1 MGFGLI
7 ELNERKRPMRL
18 AIKCLKLSALVGL
31 LGICVWTVGCGEQS
45 SPPKSNGAMPSANGH
60 GSEAG
65 TVKAGGV
72 DVPEM
77 PADAVEEKPAEGDKP
92 AEEDKPAE
100 AAESKTEDK

>member
-45 SPPKSNGAMPSANGH
+45 SPPKSNGGMSSAH
-60 GSEAG
+60 GDASALPP
-65 TVKAGGV
+65 GGV

-77 PADAVEEKPAEGDKP
+77 PADSGAEKPAEDDKP
-92 AEEDKPAE
+92 ADASDKPAE

>member
-65 TVKAGGV
+65 SAKAGGV

-77 PADAVEEKPAEGDKP
+77 PAEGDKP
-92 AEEDKPAE
+92 AEADTPADAGDKPAE